1 MDPSFSTTPF
11 TEKEDNDLLEAVRG
25 IDGASINWKNISRQ
39 FPSRKA
45 ESLLRRWSEIAP
57 MDEVMDAKKDSL
69 LKRGLKSVGRN
80 VRAPASG
87 DNAIDHENIVLRVK
101 KRKR

>member
-1 MDPSFSTTPF
+1 
-11 TEKEDNDLLEAVRG
+11 
-25 IDGASINWKNISRQ
+25 
-39 FPSRKA
+39 
-45 ESLLRRWSEIAP
+45 

-80 VRAPASG
+80 ARAPESG
-87 DNAIDHENIVLRVK
+87 DNDIDHENIVLLVK